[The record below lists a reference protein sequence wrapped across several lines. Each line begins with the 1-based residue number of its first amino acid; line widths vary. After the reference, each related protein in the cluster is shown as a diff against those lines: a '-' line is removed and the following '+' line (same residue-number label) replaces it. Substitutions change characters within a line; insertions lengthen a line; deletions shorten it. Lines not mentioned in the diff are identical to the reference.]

1 MSWTVCQVKK
11 VRLHCIFPQ
20 HFPSP
25 PPPPK
30 KQNYIWA
37 ASVTSAPLSAPSHV
51 APPTLICAQRKAP
64 LQHQHYTR
72 QQRANNSEREKERE
86 RKWLTRHKLPS
97 SETSRKSRLWSSRAD
112 PIPDLRQLGV
122 LAGGGGGG
130 ARTDAGDARV
140 KLLKLL
146 NSVQS
151 GAGCVFSLHL
161 ASRCWWGL
169 VKS

>member
-20 HFPSP
+20 HFPF

-30 KQNYIWA
+30 KAKLHMSSISNIC
-37 ASVTSAPLSAPSHV
+37 SFICTLTCC
-51 APPTLICAQRKAP
+51 PPTLICAQRKAP